1 MMKKVEQSGRVL
13 IIGAT
18 QEFGANKTRKRIVRM
33 DASSGGMSSVIEFV
47 LMHDNVD
54 KGDLIKVGED
64 IEVTGYLMGRV
75 HAGTDN
81 VERCFMEL
89 QVFKIAKIGRVVL

>member
-1 MMKKVEQSGRVL
+1 MKKVEQSGRVL
-13 IIGAT
+13 FIGAV
-18 QEFGANKTRKRIVRM
+18 QEFGANKTRKRVVRI
-33 DASSGGMSSVIEFV
+33 DASSGGMSSVVEFM

-54 KGDLIKVGED
+54 KGDLIMVGED
-64 IEVTGYLMGRV
+64 VEVTGYLIGRL
-75 HAGTDN
+75 HSGSDN